1 MISILFWLVH
11 VAKIVK
17 GESRGKW
24 KTKFSTFDY
33 AEPHPI
39 FYKDSERR
47 EQRQMEN
54 KVFNV

>member
-39 FYKDSERR
+39 FYKDSEK
-47 EQRQMEN
+47 MEN

>member
-33 AEPHPI
+33 AKPHPI
-39 FYKDSERR
+39 FYKDSE
-47 EQRQMEN
+47 
-54 KVFNV
+54 KLFAIVH